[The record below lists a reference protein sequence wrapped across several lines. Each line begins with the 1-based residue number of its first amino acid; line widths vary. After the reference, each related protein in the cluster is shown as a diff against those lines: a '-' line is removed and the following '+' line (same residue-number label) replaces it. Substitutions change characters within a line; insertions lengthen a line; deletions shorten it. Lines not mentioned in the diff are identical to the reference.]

1 MLVDYH
7 VHTLGHGECVNSLE
21 EVIPFFREASKQGLA
36 HLGIADHTQL
46 APRRVVSALR
56 QANTYFPEVQLRLG
70 FELDLS
76 RDTQTEIE
84 YALSMPGLDFVI
96 GSVHYIGDWLFNSPA
111 LKDEFKKRDL
121 SQVYEQYYSRVLSAC
136 RTGLFDIVG
145 HLDLIKLFNP
155 GFPPEGVMPYAEP
168 VLKAIKE
175 AGICVE
181 INTSGL
187 YKPVAEMYPSE
198 EILRRCYDYGI
209 PITFGSDAHTPKEV
223 GRDISLARQLAKRV
237 GYRQLATFSKRTR
250 ITVFF

>member
-1 MLVDYH
+1 MH
-7 VHTLGHGECVNSLE
+7 
-21 EVIPFFREASKQGLA
+21 
-36 HLGIADHTQL
+36 
-46 APRRVVSALR
+46 
-56 QANTYFPEVQLRLG
+56 
-70 FELDLS
+70 
-76 RDTQTEIE
+76 
-84 YALSMPGLDFVI
+84 
-96 GSVHYIGDWLFNSPA
+96 
-111 LKDEFKKRDL
+111 
-121 SQVYEQYYSRVLSAC
+121 
-136 RTGLFDIVG
+136 
-145 HLDLIKLFNP
+145 
-155 GFPPEGVMPYAEP
+155 YAEP

-223 GRDISLARQLAKRV
+223 GRDISLARQAAKRV